1 MMLFYLNKFKKN
13 VAFIEVLWFR
23 QEKKLYLCKIDLLGM
38 NFIQKR
44 KIINQLSR
52 FAERKK
58 KEKVQVCSLEQAEN
72 VCIFH
77 TFKSQELLEQIV
89 QLVNLLK
96 KEVAIYCFIPKKT
109 KELPFNHEK
118 ISFISKKDFN
128 FTGSIKKEKQLLLQ
142 KQSFDLLID
151 LDKETS
157 LFSLCLAGM
166 VQAKFRIGRCE
177 KSKQY
182 YNLTLYS
189 PDENHTVADYFQSL
203 AQYTQKII
211 S

>member
-1 MMLFYLNKFKKN
+1 
-13 VAFIEVLWFR
+13 
-23 QEKKLYLCKIDLLGM
+23 M

-44 KIINQLSR
+44 KINNYLTR
-52 FAERKK
+52 FSERKK

-72 VCIFH
+72 ICIFH

-96 KEVAIYCFIPKKT
+96 KEVALYCFISKKT

-118 ISFISKKDFN
+118 IFFISKKDFN
-128 FTGSIKKEKQLLLQ
+128 FTGNLKKEKLLLLQ
-142 KQSFDLLID
+142 EKSFDVLID
-151 LDKETS
+151 LDRETS
-157 LFSLCLAGM
+157 LFSLYLTGT

-182 YNLTLYS
+182 YNLILYS
-189 PDENHTVADYFQSL
+189 LDENQTVADYFQSL
-203 AQYTQKII
+203 VQYMQKII